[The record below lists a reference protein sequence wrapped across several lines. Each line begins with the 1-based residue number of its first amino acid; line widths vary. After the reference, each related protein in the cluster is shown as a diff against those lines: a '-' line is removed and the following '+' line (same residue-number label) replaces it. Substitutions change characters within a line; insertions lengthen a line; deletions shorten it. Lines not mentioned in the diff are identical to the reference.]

1 MKACTVFEVLF
12 PLMNKVFFGS
22 SISLGYLL
30 RMRLTLLMD
39 LGYFFIVD

>member
-12 PLMNKVFFGS
+12 PLMNKVFLAS

-30 RMRLTLLMD
+30 RMRLTLFID
-39 LGYFFIVD
+39 FGYFFIVD